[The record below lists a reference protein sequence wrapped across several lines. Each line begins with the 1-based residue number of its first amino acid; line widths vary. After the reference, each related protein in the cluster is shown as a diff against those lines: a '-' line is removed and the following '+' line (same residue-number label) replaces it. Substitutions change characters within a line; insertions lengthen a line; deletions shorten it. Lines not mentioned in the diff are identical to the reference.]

1 MFGNISDSFVNNL
14 SKVMFFQSLTHEE
27 MYKSQVLMEF
37 APKVFST
44 DLEIGASS
52 ISQTFINPLSQLLF
66 IKYFVR
72 FDE

>member
-1 MFGNISDSFVNNL
+1 
-14 SKVMFFQSLTHEE
+14 MFFHSLTHEE
-27 MYKSQVLMEF
+27 KSQVHMEF
-37 APKVFST
+37 APTVFST

-52 ISQTFINPLSQLLF
+52 ISQTFINPLSQLFF